1 MQSEHGDAVWILNIV
16 PTASEAWLTEQLV
29 AYKYGIPQST
39 WDHSN
44 VTYGISELRAMYE
57 ALGDSTDKARMCLQA
72 YGRDIDYPFFR
83 KGDLWKHFSKLH
95 LFEVYVGNLIPK
107 LFDIVVPSPLPSTA
121 SNPSPQLHN
130 TYEQIMSIEPCPPEL
145 VYGLSVSDYHNYVG
159 DGILTHNCIYGF
171 RNADSSI
178 IKQLSID
185 PEWRTV
191 RLSQNY
197 RSTVQICGFAN
208 QMSTYA
214 DNNYRIALEATRQ
227 GTEVK
232 ISSHHWQTY
241 DEPVDDGTLRE
252 IQRAIETECEGSVAI
267 LARTN
272 REVSYI
278 VDRLE
283 SKGVTCWQGKRNEE
297 ASYLLQ
303 GATDNQFLMDWVAT
317 FLPADKYSQF
327 IRKQT
332 LDENYAPSDFFKD
345 FGKARAVNMRV
356 STVSEIRKLFKT
368 DMPMGLRVQQIL
380 KLVKVNNVNPDD
392 ILNVE
397 AVNSTELTN
406 AIIGLIQNVQ
416 DNGVYV
422 GTIHSAK
429 GLEYNNVFV
438 VNVGQDKIF
447 PLNSEEACNLYYV
460 AITRAKDRLTIFTR

>member
-1 MQSEHGDAVWILNIV
+1 
-16 PTASEAWLTEQLV
+16 
-29 AYKYGIPQST
+29 
-39 WDHSN
+39 
-44 VTYGISELRAMYE
+44 
-57 ALGDSTDKARMCLQA
+57 
-72 YGRDIDYPFFR
+72 
-83 KGDLWKHFSKLH
+83 
-95 LFEVYVGNLIPK
+95 
-107 LFDIVVPSPLPSTA
+107 
-121 SNPSPQLHN
+121 
-130 TYEQIMSIEPCPPEL
+130 MSIEPCPPEL

-345 FGKARAVNMRV
+345 FG
-356 STVSEIRKLFKT
+356 
-368 DMPMGLRVQQIL
+368 
-380 KLVKVNNVNPDD
+380 
-392 ILNVE
+392 
-397 AVNSTELTN
+397 
-406 AIIGLIQNVQ
+406 
-416 DNGVYV
+416 
-422 GTIHSAK
+422 
-429 GLEYNNVFV
+429 
-438 VNVGQDKIF
+438 
-447 PLNSEEACNLYYV
+447 
-460 AITRAKDRLTIFTR
+460 